1 MPLWILGYW
10 KCGKISTFSP
20 PNVAFLLV
28 SGNKWAVGE
37 CEGRVP
43 AYFMAPLEMDVDR
56 ERSGTA
62 ADRRTRLHLRTSVR
76 LALNCCCLS
85 FDCGPEDPPTL
96 LAIFEHTY
104 RYIRVDGNVSV
115 CI

>member
-1 MPLWILGYW
+1 MPLCILGYW

-43 AYFMAPLEMDVDR
+43 AYFMAPLEMDVDG
-56 ERSGTA
+56 E
-62 ADRRTRLHLRTSVR
+62 
-76 LALNCCCLS
+76 
-85 FDCGPEDPPTL
+85 
-96 LAIFEHTY
+96 
-104 RYIRVDGNVSV
+104 
-115 CI
+115 